1 MEEMKSLLHAVI
13 ERLDVQSANIEQ
25 IKTDVSKMQTRLE
38 QMEKKMEQMESHMGG
53 IKQVVGTMK
62 EEWVFFQRFK
72 DRLDLALVQEEDW
85 QTQITQALALCS
97 QEKKDALKNIIDKHV
112 G

>member
-1 MEEMKSLLHAVI
+1 MEEMKSLLHAVM

-25 IKTDVSKMQTRLE
+25 IRTDVSKMQTRLE
-38 QMEKKMEQMESHMGG
+38 QMEKKMEQIESHVGG
-53 IKQVVGTMK
+53 INQVVGTMQ

-72 DRLDLALVQEEDW
+72 DRLDQALVQEEDW
-85 QTQITQALALCS
+85 QAQITQALALCS
-97 QEKKDALKNIIDKHV
+97 QEKKDALKKFIDKHV